1 MISFEVNIKD
11 SSLLLLNEFNFY
23 SSGIVGKSMVLASKG
38 LNMRNKEV
46 KFVDRQC
53 FIGHYHS
60 GIVMLAA
67 NKFIK
72 KKIP

>member
-46 KFVDRQC
+46 KFVDNALLDTVPFWNRYVGC
-53 FIGHYHS
+53 
-60 GIVMLAA
+60 
-67 NKFIK
+67 
-72 KKIP
+72 